1 MITICE
7 HCENSRKVYNSFKK
21 NQFKKNII
29 SVLLKMKEIYE
40 LKKRLD
46 DFQNIATKIIQTDL
60 LLQKYKEKES
70 ECEILKQNLIN
81 NKKYV

>member
-1 MITICE
+1 VNIVKIVE
-7 HCENSRKVYNSFKK
+7 KYNSFKK

>member
-1 MITICE
+1 
-7 HCENSRKVYNSFKK
+7 
-21 NQFKKNII
+21 
-29 SVLLKMKEIYE
+29 MKEIYE